1 MATRTADAGERL
13 ATPASLAREPL
24 RRRRGEQAHERVQLI
39 GRLLGELRIRGRIR
53 AGRQGSAAHG
63 LFVRYGGGR
72 KPPPPPHRPPA
83 VLAPRR
89 PQAPS
94 SQTAPPAPQRKGW
107 AGPPGRRRPGAPG

>member
-1 MATRTADAGERL
+1 MATRTADAGERV

-63 LFVRYGGGR
+63 LFVRYGGGGE
-72 KPPPPPHRPPA
+72 PPPPPPRPLRVIP
-83 VLAPRR
+83 PRR
-89 PQAPS
+89 PERPP
-94 SQTAPPAPQRKGW
+94 SQTAPPAPQKKGGG
-107 AGPPGRRRPGAPG
+107 GPEAPPPA

>member
-1 MATRTADAGERL
+1 MATRTADAGERV

-63 LFVRYGGGR
+63 LFVRYGGGGDPPL
-72 KPPPPPHRPPA
+72 PPPRPLL

-89 PQAPS
+89 PQRPPS
-94 SQTAPPAPQRKGW
+94 PAAPPA
-107 AGPPGRRRPGAPG
+107 RPETGGGG

>member
-1 MATRTADAGERL
+1 MATRTADAGERV

-63 LFVRYGGGR
+63 LFVRYGGGGDSPL
-72 KPPPPPHRPPA
+72 PPPRPPLL
-83 VLAPRR
+83 LAPRR
-89 PQAPS
+89 APRPPSPAGGGRGQALN
-94 SQTAPPAPQRKGW
+94 PPPLLYS
-107 AGPPGRRRPGAPG
+107 